1 MNFIRKTP
9 NLFFVIIIA
18 ILFLLNGCTNSGK
31 KEEKQIIQ
39 NLMGKVLPLPDS
51 IVTLDNYSLDTTS
64 IRYFNSNIKIISLV
78 DGRCPACINKLS
90 KLIKAKKRLENK
102 ANKKIDFVFLVHTKN
117 FKTFKNNFYPVLDPE
132 TPIIIQKDLSFLEEN
147 PLPGFGVYQTV
158 LTVNNKIRLVGN
170 PAINEDLESLY
181 LDEINKQ

>member
-1 MNFIRKTP
+1 MNSIR
-9 NLFFVIIIA
+9 NISSLLFVIIIA
-18 ILFLLNGCTNSGK
+18 IPLFLNGCINSGK
-31 KEEKQIIQ
+31 KKEKQIIQ
-39 NLMGKVLPLPDS
+39 NLMDKNFPLPDS
-51 IVTLDNYSLDTTS
+51 IVILDNYHLDTTS
-64 IRYFNSNIKIISLV
+64 IQYFNSNSKIISLV

-90 KLIKAKKRLENK
+90 KLIEAKRRLERKTNK
-102 ANKKIDFVFLVHTKN
+102 EIDFLFLVHTKN

-132 TPIIIQKDLSFLEEN
+132 TPVIIQKSLSFLEEN

-170 PAINEDLESLY
+170 PAINKDLEKLY